1 MRVEEAPAALVGD
14 HGAHL
19 AGKLALVAGEEA
31 LVLPVEAGRIEEA
44 RAVEIGADAHLDARH
59 MLHQNEAR
67 RPLVPAQLCRHDG
80 AHVAPVG
87 EHPDIVV
94 GGGEARAVEL
104 EHVAAGILREVAV
117 GRGGVGELER
127 ARHRKAELGEDALR
141 EGAVVLEPVPE
152 GGAADHLETVAA
164 KRVLERAALRGDVLD
179 EDHAVLAGGADPGEL
194 AAPIG
199 RSRHKTLERALGER
213 LGRRHPDLVALLD
226 EAPIER
232 AEVAIVADAEEAHGP
247 LYSAGSQKT
256 RG

>member
-1 MRVEEAPAALVGD
+1 MPISPVSSPRSP
-14 HGAHL
+14 
-19 AGKLALVAGEEA
+19 GKKRLCSQSRQA
-31 LVLPVEAGRIEEA
+31 RIEEA
-44 RAVEIGADAHLDARH
+44 RAVEIGADAHLDALH
-59 MLHQNEAR
+59 MLHQHEAR
-67 RPLVPAQLCRHDG
+67 RTLVPAQLCRDHG

-104 EHVAAGILREVAV
+104 QHVAAGIVGEEPV

-127 ARHRKAELGEDALR
+127 ARHREAELGEDALR

-164 KRVLERAALRGDVLD
+164 KRVLECAALRGDVLE
-179 EDHAVLAGGADPGEL
+179 EDHAVLAGSADPGEL

-247 LYSAGSQKT
+247 LYRAGSQKT